1 MTRVIR
7 KSRARSSREA
17 ANLLSAIF
25 AAELI
30 RPSSC
35 LWLVSP
41 WISDIALI
49 DNTTNGFEAVRGFG
63 SRPIR
68 LSEVLVTL
76 AGLGTAVVV
85 GTTSDVTNNA
95 FRQRARRAFD
105 DRGLGDRL
113 LIDVDISGELH
124 EKAVTGDD
132 FVVSGSMNLTNNGVF
147 VREEFI
153 EFRTD
158 EEFVAR
164 SRMDAYDRFGGVL

>member
-17 ANLLSAIF
+17 ATLLGAIF

-41 WISDIALI
+41 WISDIPVI
-49 DNTTNGFEAVRGFG
+49 DNTTNSFEAVRSYGP
-63 SRPIR
+63 RPVR

-76 AGLGTAVVV
+76 AGLGSTVVV
-85 GTTSDVTNNA
+85 GTTADATNNT
-95 FRQRARRAFD
+95 FRQRARRLFD
-105 DRGLGDRL
+105 DRGLGSRL
-113 LIDVDISGELH
+113 IVDVDSSGELH
-124 EKAVTGDD
+124 EKAITGDD
-132 FVVSGSMNLTNNGVF
+132 FVVSGSMNITNNGVF

-153 EFRTD
+153 EFRSD

-164 SRMDAYDRFGGVL
+164 SRMDAYERFGGVL